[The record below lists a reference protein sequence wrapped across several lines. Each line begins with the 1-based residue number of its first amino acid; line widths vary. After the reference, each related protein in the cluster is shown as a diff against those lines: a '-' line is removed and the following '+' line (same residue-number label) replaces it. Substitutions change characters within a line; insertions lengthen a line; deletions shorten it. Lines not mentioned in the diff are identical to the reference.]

1 MSVYGGVA
9 GFNHEPRKTPMTET
23 DMTLIDLL
31 QKHDGRCEIIG
42 LCVGPSE
49 AETFRTEFLRSLKG
63 RGFDGVKL

>member
-1 MSVYGGVA
+1 
-9 GFNHEPRKTPMTET
+9 MTET

>member
-1 MSVYGGVA
+1 
-9 GFNHEPRKTPMTET
+9 MTET

-31 QKHDGRCEIIG
+31 QKHDGRREIIG